1 MVTSRGGSLREAE
14 VSDRLEEHS
23 ANRTGQEVP
32 WDDGNQWKGVGEKE
46 MRRDEIVKGGETR
59 REGKC

>member
-32 WDDGNQWKGVGEKE
+32 WDDGSRWKGLGEKE

-59 REGKC
+59 RERKC